1 MAELREKIEAEV
13 ENIERV
19 LAELPAA
26 GACGT
31 LSLLELAGVGTL
43 LQNFYNGI
51 ENIPKQC
58 MASQGVKLP
67 RGETWHRDL
76 IDLAASRGLVMSE
89 TAEQLRKY
97 MAFRHFV
104 RHGYAFNLSAELIEP
119 LVQGA
124 KPVFTSFLGDIER
137 SLKEP

>member
-1 MAELREKIEAEV
+1 MANLREKIDAEV

-51 ENIPKQC
+51 ENILKQC
-58 MASQGVKLP
+58 MTSLSVKLP

-76 IDLAASRGLVMSE
+76 IDLAASRGLVTSGPP
-89 TAEQLRKY
+89 TNCGSTWPFATSSG
-97 MAFRHFV
+97 MA
-104 RHGYAFNLSAELIEP
+104 
-119 LVQGA
+119 
-124 KPVFTSFLGDIER
+124 TR
-137 SLKEP
+137 SICLPNSSSLWFKRRG